1 MWRKLG
7 LALWLA
13 AMTAAAQAAPTRTIE
28 PKGGPIPVGR
38 GLFGVNYVWHL
49 WPASAFP
56 SSMSTLNTLG
66 ASLVRYP
73 GGWVAE
79 HFDWIN
85 NRVGGNRIEAQ
96 SEPGIDPDA
105 FLQAVHEP
113 TFVTPSLPATRD
125 PSRIAPLTARTVRLV
140 ERFRGRVRLW
150 EIGNEWWLQRGA
162 KNDPAAR
169 AENFSRY
176 AGLLASVAPAIK
188 RADPQAIVFATGDW
202 TKPAEFGALREA
214 VGLAGWAAIDGVS
227 IHPYCGNL
235 DPQTLCTLIPA
246 RAEAIRQASGK
257 TRLYA
262 SEWSLGTKVTSDDW
276 GIRNAAL
283 TIAAFRQL
291 AAAGIADA
299 AYWPPMRG
307 APEIALMTEAGQP
320 TATGLLFGWVAHALA
335 GEMLPLSDP
344 ASIAGRVGREVT
356 IIVPALA
363 TPGEI
368 NLPLAPFGAT
378 RLQSAQLMRATDPND
393 PVGSREAS
401 IETLPVR
408 VENGVARFSL
418 DAWQIAR
425 VTLQP

>member
-13 AMTAAAQAAPTRTIE
+13 AMTTPAQAAPTRTIE
-28 PKGGPIPVGR
+28 PQGAPIPVGR

-49 WPASAFP
+49 WPASVAAH
-56 SSMSTLNTLG
+56 SLSTLSALG
-66 ASLVRYP
+66 AGPLRYP

-85 NRVGGNRIEAQ
+85 NRIGGDRPEAAA
-96 SEPGIDPDA
+96 EPGIDPDT
-105 FLQAVHEP
+105 FLSAVREAS
-113 TFVTPSLPATRD
+113 FVTPSLPATRD

-140 ERFRGRVRLW
+140 GRFGARVRLW

-162 KNDPAAR
+162 KHDPEAR
-169 AENFSRY
+169 AENFTRY
-176 AGLLASVAPAIK
+176 AALLASVAPAIK
-188 RADPQAIVFATGDW
+188 QADPQAIVFATGDW
-202 TKPAEFGALREA
+202 TQPAEFHAMREA
-214 VGLAGWAAIDGVS
+214 VGPTGWAAIDGIS

-246 RAEAIRQASGK
+246 RAEAIRRASGK

-283 TIAAFRQL
+283 TIAALRQL
-291 AAAGIADA
+291 AAAGISDA

-320 TATGLLFGWVAHALA
+320 TATGLLFGWVSHALA
-335 GEMLPLSDP
+335 GGMLPVSDP
-344 ASIAGRVGREVT
+344 ASIAGRAGREVT

-363 TPGEI
+363 SPGEI
-368 NLPLAPFGAT
+368 DIPLQPFGAT
-378 RLQSAQLMRATDPND
+378 SLQSAQLMRTSDPDD
-393 PVGSREAS
+393 PVKSRYAT
-401 IETLPVR
+401 IEPLPVR

-418 DAWQIAR
+418 AAWQIAR
-425 VTLQP
+425 VTLRP